1 MQIRKDVIMDQRSGI
16 VFVGIAIAIVAG
28 LAVWLYVR
36 QRRSKLLRE
45 RFGPEYDR
53 VISQEGD
60 RRRAEG
66 VLEFR
71 EKKRESLKIR
81 PLSEANRQ
89 AYSNRWNNV
98 QAQFVDDP
106 EGAVAEANQLINEIM
121 QERGYPV
128 GNFEELADVISVD
141 HPVVVDNY
149 RSAHAIAV
157 GRTAGQTTTEG
168 LRKAMVHYRSL
179 FEELIRDSQAERKE
193 LRA

>member
-1 MQIRKDVIMDQRSGI
+1 MDQRSGI
-16 VFVGIAIAIVAG
+16 VFVSIAIALVAG
-28 LAVWLYVR
+28 LAVWLYLR

-53 VISQEGD
+53 VVSQQGD

-71 EKKRESLKIR
+71 EKRRESLEIR
-81 PLSEANRQ
+81 PLSEASRQ
-89 AYSNRWNNV
+89 DYSNRWNRI
-98 QAQFVDDP
+98 QSQFVDDP
-106 EGAVAEANQLINEIM
+106 AGAITEGDRLINEIM
-121 QERGYPV
+121 KARGYPV

-141 HPVVVDNY
+141 HPVVVNNY

-157 GRTAGQTTTEG
+157 GRTGGQTTTEG

-179 FEELIRDSQAERKE
+179 FDELVRGSQPERKE
-193 LRA
+193 LPA